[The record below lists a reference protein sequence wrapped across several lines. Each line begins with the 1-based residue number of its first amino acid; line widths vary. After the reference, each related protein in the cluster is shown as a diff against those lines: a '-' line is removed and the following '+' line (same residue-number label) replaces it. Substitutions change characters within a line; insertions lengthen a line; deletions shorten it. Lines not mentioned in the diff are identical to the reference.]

1 MRVLFPFWSGGLRF
15 LCCRMI
21 TLTIDKLTLIHPW
34 FPIWNYLLTASVMQ
48 MTKLSWNWESSV
60 KNAFISITSFWEF
73 LRPELLRAVVLQGA
87 ASSGKAHLKLTS
99 GRETFPSLLRE
110 SCVTADLPSD
120 PWSADA
126 SFSLPRTCF
135 PGREVWFHFHGS
147 VTHHGLPQDPGSLP
161 FGCPCCRQLSPQTL
175 CATVSSWNLK
185 LQWCRVGLDFLSYI

>member
-21 TLTIDKLTLIHPW
+21 TLTIGKLTLIHPW
-34 FPIWNYLLTASVMQ
+34 FPIWNYLLTASIMQ

-87 ASSGKAHLKLTS
+87 PSSGKAHLKLTS

-110 SCVTADLPSD
+110 SCVTADPCSVEALISWCFLQPPSNMFSWERGVIPFPWQCHSSRAASRSWLSSLWLPLLQ
-120 PWSADA
+120 AA
-126 SFSLPRTCF
+126 
-135 PGREVWFHFHGS
+135 
-147 VTHHGLPQDPGSLP
+147 
-161 FGCPCCRQLSPQTL
+161 LSTNTL
-175 CATVSSWNLK
+175 CHCFFMELK
-185 LQWCRVGLDFLSYI
+185 APVM